1 MSCTKNF
8 LLSVDGEE
16 RAIGVEVI
24 PRLTAHFDQLVIGLL
39 VEDFLTNREPT
50 VRVSVKACLKLIETI
65 LTRSNT
71 TPHINGSRPLLT
83 PNWCQRI
90 T

>member
-24 PRLTAHFDQLVIGLL
+24 PRLTAHFDQLIVTLL
-39 VEDFLTNREPT
+39 IKDFLTDREPT
-50 VRVSVKACLKLIETI
+50 IRVSVKACLKLIEDT
-65 LTRSNT
+65 LS
-71 TPHINGSRPLLT
+71 
-83 PNWCQRI
+83 
-90 T
+90 

>member
-8 LLSVDGEE
+8 LLSVDREE

-71 TPHINGSRPLLT
+71 SP
-83 PNWCQRI
+83 
-90 T
+90 